1 MSDFNT
7 VFKGK
12 ERVISRRSTNLA
24 GRYTVH
30 NRAVEIL
37 NLREP
42 LVGSLVFFSFWLFK
56 AILRTLPKAQRTQG
70 IEYFDTFNPKV
81 IIGLGSNKKEG
92 DF

>member
-1 MSDFNT
+1 MSSWQMTHNLMSDFNT

-42 LVGSLVFFSFWLFK
+42 LVGSVVFFSFWLFK
-56 AILRTLPKAQRTQG
+56 AILRTLPKDNG
-70 IEYFDTFNPKV
+70 PK
-81 IIGLGSNKKEG
+81 
-92 DF
+92 D

>member
-1 MSDFNT
+1 MSSWQMTHNLMSDFNT

-42 LVGSLVFFSFWLFK
+42 LVGSVFFFHFGYSKLF
-56 AILRTLPKAQRTQG
+56 
-70 IEYFDTFNPKV
+70 
-81 IIGLGSNKKEG
+81 
-92 DF
+92 

>member
-1 MSDFNT
+1 MTNIISDFNT

-30 NRAVEIL
+30 NRAVEIF

-42 LVGSLVFFSFWLFK
+42 LVGSVVFFFILAIQSYFK
-56 AILRTLPKAQRTQG
+56 NIAKGTTDPRIEFSLPK
-70 IEYFDTFNPKV
+70 
-81 IIGLGSNKKEG
+81 
-92 DF
+92 